1 MRTLSILKMPAKT
14 ENLEELVKSVSNSAK
29 QNGIDAKRII
39 EIELALEE
47 AIVNIINYAYP
58 LESGDVQVACMLD
71 ESNHFII
78 EIEDTGIPFDA
89 LSINEPDVIS
99 EISERKIGGLGIF
112 LIKKLMK
119 KVQYQRKE
127 NTNVLSL
134 SVS

>member
-1 MRTLSILKMPAKT
+1 MRTLSTLKMPAKT
-14 ENLEELVKSVSNSAK
+14 ENLAKIIKAVTNCAK
-29 QNGIDAKRII
+29 QNGIDPKRII
-39 EIELALEE
+39 KIELALEE

-71 ESNHFII
+71 ENNQFII
-78 EIEDTGIPFDA
+78 EIEDEGIPFDA
-89 LSINEPDVIS
+89 LSIDEPDIIS
-99 EISERKIGGLGIF
+99 EIPERKIGGLGIF

-134 SVS
+134 TV